1 MSDNGLT
8 VGPPSNWGD
17 GRNTV
22 TDQRLM
28 PALAES
34 LHNKCLQNTGFRVTP
49 RFTPL
54 TGTVTS
60 SHHIEDPPETT
71 ELFLF
76 LHLLQIKLPFS
87 QALLYKKVNYVGH
100 AEPLWKKRK
109 YVNTEVLSIT

>member
-1 MSDNGLT
+1 MSDKGLT
-8 VGPPSNWGD
+8 VGPPSNG
-17 GRNTV
+17 GGGEERNTV

-28 PALAES
+28 PALEES

-71 ELFLF
+71 
-76 LHLLQIKLPFS
+76 
-87 QALLYKKVNYVGH
+87 
-100 AEPLWKKRK
+100 
-109 YVNTEVLSIT
+109 